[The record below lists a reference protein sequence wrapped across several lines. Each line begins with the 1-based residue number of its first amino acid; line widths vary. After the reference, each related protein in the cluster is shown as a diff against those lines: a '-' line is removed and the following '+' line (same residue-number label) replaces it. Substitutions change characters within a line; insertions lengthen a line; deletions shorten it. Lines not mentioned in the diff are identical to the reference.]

1 MPRYSYYCD
10 SCESISSMFHSM
22 DTVIE
27 ECPLCL
33 QKEYFHKMVSK
44 PRYNLKVEDEAEPKE
59 KVEKHIEDAQRELN
73 KQKRDM
79 RTEDMLDK

>member
-1 MPRYSYYCD
+1 MPRYD
-10 SCESISSMFHSM
+10 
-22 DTVIE
+22 
-27 ECPLCL
+27 
-33 QKEYFHKMVSK
+33 
-44 PRYNLKVEDEAEPKE
+44 LKAKDEAEPKE